1 MSDYKK
7 LRVWKYAHK
16 LALEIYQITKA
27 FPEEEKYGLV
37 SQIRRAVSS
46 IPTNIVEGC
55 GQLDNSTLVRFL
67 GIARGSAFELE
78 YLILLSKD
86 LDYLKKEEYS
96 EVNEKIEQLIGMVT
110 NLIKSLNFKKL
121 NHN

>member
-7 LRVWKYAHK
+7 LRAWEDAHK
-16 LALEIYQITKA
+16 LVLEIYQITSH
-27 FPEEEKYGLV
+27 FPKGETYGII
-37 SQIRRAVSS
+37 SQIRRAASS

-55 GQLDNSTLVRFL
+55 GQLDNGNLIRFL
-67 GIARGSAFELE
+67 GIARGSAFEIE

-96 EVNEKIEQLIGMVT
+96 ELNEKIEQLIGMIT
-110 NLIKSLNFKKL
+110 NLIKSLNIKKL
-121 NHN
+121 NHD